1 MPQLVFLTL
10 FLGLT
15 AGKAPVS
22 LRADP
27 AIASITLEIGGRVVA
42 TIPHAP
48 WSTEVDFGPELIPQ
62 RLVAIGY
69 DERGKEIARA
79 SQDVNL
85 PRGAAE
91 VEILVKN
98 EKGRPVRAELVAKN
112 RKHSEPAKAQLSLD
126 GDVIPV
132 TDDFSARL
140 PTLDWT
146 HPHVLSAELTFRDG
160 EAARGETIVA
170 GGLGQT
176 VSSDLTPMLVTN
188 ERRNDPQR
196 LDGCFALDGVP
207 VRASALEQT
216 NALVIVVKDPEGSV
230 PLAQRTSTAAWWV
243 SPLEREYSLDPDTS
257 ARILWA
263 TPEQYAAR
271 NEPTYSLFAPTID
284 FSSTRFGMAWLVTRG
299 LKPKVSSNAPR
310 RFADAVGV
318 AGLAA
323 YQSGRRRAVI
333 LVLEETADL
342 SVSSPEVVRRYLE
355 RLGVP
360 LFVWSI
366 GRIEPRGW
374 GKVVD
379 IKSRYNLTT
388 AVDDVK
394 SALRKQRI
402 AWVAADPLASLR
414 IEGNDRC
421 GLKPA
426 AAQVTTPA
434 ASPRP
439 AS

>member
-15 AGKAPVS
+15 AGKGTVS
-22 LRADP
+22 LQADP
-27 AIASITLEIGGRVVA
+27 AIASIRLEIGGRVVA

-48 WSTEVDFGPELIPQ
+48 WSAEVDFGPELIPQ

-69 DERGKEIARA
+69 DEHGKEIARA

-85 PRGAAE
+85 PRGTAE

-98 EKGRPVRAELVAKN
+98 EKGRPARAELVAKN
-112 RKHSEPAKAQLSLD
+112 RKHSEPARAQLSLD
-126 GDVIPV
+126 GDLMPV
-132 TDDFSARL
+132 GDDFSASL
-140 PTLDWT
+140 PALDWS
-146 HPHVLSAELTFRDG
+146 HPHVLSAEVTFRDG
-160 EAARGETIVA
+160 EVARGETIVA

-188 ERRNDPQR
+188 DRRSEPLR

-207 VRASALEQT
+207 VRANALERT
-216 NALVIVVKDPEGSV
+216 NALVIFIKDPEGSL
-230 PLAQRTSTAAWWV
+230 PPAKQSNTAAWWV
-243 SPLEREYSLDPDTS
+243 SPLEREYELDPDTS

-263 TPEQYAAR
+263 IPEQYAAR
-271 NEPTYSLFAPTID
+271 NEPTYSLFSPTID
-284 FSSTRFGMAWLVTRG
+284 FSATRFGVAWLVTRS
-299 LKPKVSSNAPR
+299 LTKVPSNAR

-323 YQSGRRRAVI
+323 YQSGQRRAVV

-342 SVSSPEVVRRYLE
+342 SVSSPEVIRRYLE

-360 LFVWSI
+360 LFVWSV
-366 GRIEPRGW
+366 GKMQPRGW

-379 IKSRYNLTT
+379 IRTRYNLTT
-388 AVDDVK
+388 AVDAVK

-402 AWVAADPLASLR
+402 AWVAADPLESLR

-434 ASPRP
+434 ASRRP

>member
-15 AGKAPVS
+15 AGKAQVS
-22 LRADP
+22 LQADP
-27 AIASITLEIGGRVVA
+27 AIASIALEIGGRVVA
-42 TIPHAP
+42 KIQHSP
-48 WSTEVDFGPELIPQ
+48 WTAEVDFGPELIPQ

-69 DERGKEIARA
+69 DEHGIEIARA

-85 PRGAAE
+85 PRSAAE

-98 EKGRPVRAELVAKN
+98 EKGRPARAELVARN

-126 GDVIPV
+126 GDAIPV
-132 TDDFSARL
+132 GDDFSARL
-140 PTLDWT
+140 PALDWS
-146 HPHVLSAELTFRDG
+146 HPHVLSAEVTFRDG
-160 EAARGETIVA
+160 DVARGEAIIA
-170 GGLGQT
+170 GGLGQS
-176 VSSDLTPMLVTN
+176 VSSDLTPIVVTN
-188 ERRNDPQR
+188 DRRNDPSP

-207 VRASALEQT
+207 VRATALEQT
-216 NALVIVVKDPEGSV
+216 NPLVIIVKDPDRAV

-243 SPLEREYSLDPDTS
+243 SPLEREYVLDPDTA

-263 TPEQYAAR
+263 TPAQYAAHD
-271 NEPTYSLFAPTID
+271 EPTYSLFAPTID

-299 LKPKVSSNAPR
+299 LKPKPSSDAPR
-310 RFADAVGV
+310 RYADAVGV

-333 LVLEETADL
+333 LVLEKTADL
-342 SVSSPEVVRRYLE
+342 SVSSPEMVRRYLE

-366 GRIEPRGW
+366 GHVEPRGW

-379 IKSRYNLTT
+379 IKTRYNLTT

-394 SALRKQRI
+394 SALRKQRV
-402 AWVAADPLASLR
+402 AWVAADPLESLR

-421 GLKPA
+421 GLVPA
-426 AAQVTTPA
+426 AAH
-434 ASPRP
+434 
-439 AS
+439 

>member
-15 AGKAPVS
+15 TGKAPVS
-22 LRADP
+22 LQADP
-27 AIASITLEIGGRVVA
+27 AIASISLEIGDRIVA

-48 WSTEVDFGPELIPQ
+48 WSAEVDFGPELVPQ

-69 DERGKEIARA
+69 DEHGKEIARA

-85 PRGAAE
+85 PRSAAE

-98 EKGRPVRAELVAKN
+98 EKGRSARAELVARN
-112 RKHSEPAKAQLSLD
+112 RKHSEPSSAQLSLD
-126 GDVIPV
+126 GDLIPV
-132 TDDFSARL
+132 ADDFSARL
-140 PTLDWT
+140 PALDWT
-146 HPHVLSAELTFRDG
+146 HPHVLSAEVTFRDG
-160 EAARGETIVA
+160 EVARGETIVA
-170 GGLGQT
+170 GGIGQT

-188 ERRNDPQR
+188 DRRSEPAS

-207 VRASALEQT
+207 VRANALEQT
-216 NALVIVVKDPEGSV
+216 NGLVIVVKDPEGSV
-230 PLAQRTSTAAWWV
+230 PPAQRTSTAAWWV
-243 SPLEREYSLDPDTS
+243 STLEREYRLDPDTN

-263 TPEQYAAR
+263 APEEYKAR
-271 NEPTYSLFAPTID
+271 DEPTYSLFAPTSD
-284 FSSTRFGMAWLVTRG
+284 FSSTRFGVAWLVTRS
-299 LKPKVSSNAPR
+299 LKPPPVAPR

-323 YQSGRRRAVI
+323 YQSGRRRAVV

-366 GRIEPRGW
+366 GRIDPRGW

-379 IKSRYNLTT
+379 ITTRYNLTT
-388 AVDDVK
+388 AVDAVK

-434 ASPRP
+434 ASRRP